1 MLHVPTWKREPPSY
15 RPAYASRLGEVS
27 WAPASPGFASVRASP
42 GISPRSLQVSDLLLL
57 IAEWAGYSV
66 STTAGPATLVVEGE
80 RVPFSIVEEIGRTLP
95 CQAAGSAVQS
105 EQSVDDSHFG
115 ANQFVQSDGTLGR
128 LAQRMAFCR
137 RLEFSKG
144 RLIFSEPPGD
154 CIQSVA

>member
-1 MLHVPTWKREPPSY
+1 M
-15 RPAYASRLGEVS
+15 
-27 WAPASPGFASVRASP
+27 RASP

-57 IAEWAGYSV
+57 VAEWAGYSV
-66 STTAGPATLVVEGE
+66 SSTAGPATLVVEGE

-128 LAQRMAFCR
+128 LAQRMAFVGASN
-137 RLEFSKG
+137 LAK
-144 RLIFSEPPGD
+144 
-154 CIQSVA
+154 VA